1 MENYRLIFRLD
12 VQIGGCSTTK
22 EKNMSVNNAYEI
34 AQQEFDHV
42 ADMLD
47 LDEEARNFLR
57 NPKKEFHVRIPVRMD
72 DGSLKI
78 FDGYRVQH
86 NDALGPNKGGLR
98 FAANETIDTV
108 RMLAMKMTWKCS
120 VANIPLGGGKG
131 GVVVDPR
138 DLSAGEKERLIR
150 GYVRALFPIFGPR
163 NDVPAPD
170 MGTNAQDMCWFM
182 DEYSI
187 LAGQYTP
194 GTVTG
199 KPVGGGGSLGR
210 NEATGLG
217 VIICVREAM
226 KQLGID
232 SSKTT
237 AAIQGFGNVAQ
248 YAAIHFIKMLGGK
261 VKCVSCWNHDEK
273 KSFTFFKED
282 GIDPAFLMSI
292 TDAYGTV
299 SNEKAAAAG
308 YQVLDGEDWI
318 KQDVDVLIPAALE
331 KQITAENVGFISPRV
346 KILAEAANGPT
357 TLEADAVLRERG
369 MFVIPDF
376 LCNAG
381 GVTCSYFESVQNDQN
396 YYWSVEEVLEKLD
409 YKMSTAFN
417 SVYEMSVEKKAYM
430 RDAAYMVSIKRVAD
444 AMRFRGWI
452 K

>member
-1 MENYRLIFRLD
+1 
-12 VQIGGCSTTK
+12 
-22 EKNMSVNNAYEI
+22 MSVSNAYEI
-34 AQQEFDHV
+34 ARQEFDHV

-47 LDEEARNFLR
+47 LDEEARAFLR
-57 NPKKEFHVRIPVRMD
+57 DPKKEYHVRIPVRMD

-78 FDGYRVQH
+78 FDGFRVQH

-138 DLSAGEKERLIR
+138 DLSVGERERLVR
-150 GYVRALFPIFGPR
+150 GYVRALFPAFGPR
-163 NDVPAPD
+163 KDVPAPD

-187 LAGQYTP
+187 LAGNYTP

-210 NEATGLG
+210 TEATGLG

-232 SSKTT
+232 STKTT

-261 VKCVSCWNHDEK
+261 VKCVSCWNREEK
-273 KSFTFFKED
+273 KSFTFLKED

-308 YQVLDGEDWI
+308 YQVLDGDAWI

-331 KQITAENVGFISPRV
+331 KQITAENVGFISPNV

-444 AMRFRGWI
+444 AMRYRGWI

>member
-1 MENYRLIFRLD
+1 
-12 VQIGGCSTTK
+12 
-22 EKNMSVNNAYEI
+22 MSVNNAYEI

-138 DLSAGEKERLIR
+138 DLSAGEKERLVR

-182 DEYSI
+182 DEYSL

-226 KQLGID
+226 KQLGLD
-232 SSKTT
+232 STKTT

-248 YAAIHFIKMLGGK
+248 YAAIHFIKMLGGR
-261 VKCVSCWNHDEK
+261 VKCVSCWNRDEK
-273 KSFTFFKED
+273 KSFTFFREE

-331 KQITAENVGFISPRV
+331 KQITAENVGFISPNV

>member
-1 MENYRLIFRLD
+1 MAE
-12 VQIGGCSTTK
+12 
-22 EKNMSVNNAYEI
+22 MNAYEI
-34 AQQEFDHV
+34 ALQEFDHV
-42 ADMLD
+42 ADMID
-47 LDEEARNFLR
+47 LDSEAREFMR
-57 NPKKEFHVRIPVRMD
+57 YPRKEYHVRIPVRMD

-78 FDGYRVQH
+78 FEGFRVQH

-98 FAANETIDTV
+98 FAANENIDTV
-108 RMLAMKMTWKCS
+108 RFLAMKMTWKCS

-138 DLSAGEKERLIR
+138 DLSVAERERLVR
-150 GYVRALFPIFGPR
+150 GYVRALFQAFGPR
-163 NDVPAPD
+163 IDVPAPD

-182 DEYSI
+182 DEYSV

-210 NEATGLG
+210 TEATGLG

-226 KQLGID
+226 KRMGID
-232 SSKTT
+232 STKCS

-248 YAAIHFIKMLGGK
+248 YAAIHFIGKLGGI
-261 VKCVSCWNHDEK
+261 VKCVSCYNRDEK

-282 GIDPAFLMSI
+282 GIDPLFLKSI
-292 TDAYGTV
+292 TDGYGTV
-299 SNEKAAAAG
+299 SNEKAQAAG
-308 YQVLDGEDWI
+308 YQILPGEDWI

-331 KQITAENVGFISPRV
+331 KQITKDNVALISDRV

-357 TLEADAVLRERG
+357 TTEADQVLRERG

-381 GVTCSYFESVQNDQN
+381 GVTCSYFEGVQNDQN
-396 YYWSVEEVLEKLD
+396 FYWSVEEVLSKLD
-409 YKMSTAFN
+409 DKMTVAFN
-417 SVYEMSVEKKAYM
+417 SVYDMAEEKKAYM

-444 AMRFRGWI
+444 AMRLRGWV

>member
-1 MENYRLIFRLD
+1 
-12 VQIGGCSTTK
+12 
-22 EKNMSVNNAYEI
+22 MSVNNAYEI

-47 LDEEARNFLR
+47 LDEEARTFLR
-57 NPKKEFHVRIPVRMD
+57 DPKKEYHVRIPVRMD

-138 DLSAGEKERLIR
+138 DLSAGEKERLVR

-232 SSKTT
+232 STKTT

-261 VKCVSCWNHDEK
+261 VKCVSCWNRDEK

-282 GIDPAFLMSI
+282 GIDPYFLMSI
-292 TDAYGTV
+292 TDSYGTI
-299 SNEKAAAAG
+299 SNEKAAEAG

-331 KQITAENVGFISPRV
+331 KQINAENVGFISKNV

-381 GVTCSYFESVQNDQN
+381 GVTCSYFEEVQNDQN

-444 AMRFRGWI
+444 AMRYRGWI

>member
-1 MENYRLIFRLD
+1 
-12 VQIGGCSTTK
+12 
-22 EKNMSVNNAYEI
+22 MSVNNAYEI
-34 AQQEFDHV
+34 ARQEFDHV
-42 ADMLD
+42 ADMLG
-47 LDEEARNFLR
+47 LDEEARTFLR
-57 NPKKEFHVRIPVRMD
+57 DPKKEYHVRIPVRMD

-98 FAANETIDTV
+98 VAANETIDTV

-138 DLSAGEKERLIR
+138 DLSVGERERLVR
-150 GYVRALFPIFGPR
+150 GYVRALFPVFGPR

-182 DEYSI
+182 DEYSL
-187 LAGQYTP
+187 LAGSYTP

-232 SSKTT
+232 SAKTT

-261 VKCVSCWNHDEK
+261 VKCVSCWNRDEK
-273 KSFTFFKED
+273 KSFTFLKED
-282 GIDPAFLMSI
+282 GIDPYFLMSI

-308 YQVLDGEDWI
+308 YQVLDGGEWI

-331 KQITAENVGFISPRV
+331 KQITAENVGFISPNV

-396 YYWSVEEVLEKLD
+396 YYWSVEEVLQKLD

>member
-1 MENYRLIFRLD
+1 M
-12 VQIGGCSTTK
+12 
-22 EKNMSVNNAYEI
+22 MSVNNAYEI
-34 AQQEFDHV
+34 ARQEFDHV

-47 LDEEARNFLR
+47 LDIEARTFLR
-57 NPKKEFHVRIPVRMD
+57 DPKKEYHVRIPVRMD

-138 DLSAGEKERLIR
+138 DLSVGERERLVR
-150 GYVRALFPIFGPR
+150 GYVRALFPAFGPR

-182 DEYSI
+182 DEYSM
-187 LAGQYTP
+187 LGGQYTP

-232 SSKTT
+232 SKKTT

-261 VKCVSCWNHDEK
+261 VKCVSCWNRDEK
-273 KSFTFFKED
+273 KSFTFLKED
-282 GIDPAFLMSI
+282 GIDPYFLMSI
-292 TDAYGTV
+292 TDSYGTV

-308 YQVLDGEDWI
+308 YEVLDGEDWI

-331 KQITAENVGFISPRV
+331 KQITAENVGFISPNV

-396 YYWSVEEVLEKLD
+396 YYWSVEEVLQKLD

-417 SVYEMSVEKKAYM
+417 SVYEMAVEKKAYM

>member
-1 MENYRLIFRLD
+1 
-12 VQIGGCSTTK
+12 
-22 EKNMSVNNAYEI
+22 MSVNNAYEI
-34 AQQEFDHV
+34 ARQEFDHV

-47 LDEEARNFLR
+47 LSEEARTFLR
-57 NPKKEFHVRIPVRMD
+57 DPKKEYHVRIPVRMD

-138 DLSAGEKERLIR
+138 DLSAGEKERLVR

-182 DEYSI
+182 DEYSL

-232 SSKTT
+232 SAKTT

-248 YAAIHFIKMLGGK
+248 YAAIHFIKMLEPGRKEILHLLQGRRHRSLLPDEHYR
-261 VKCVSCWNHDEK
+261 CLRHD
-273 KSFTFFKED
+273 
-282 GIDPAFLMSI
+282 L
-292 TDAYGTV
+292 
-299 SNEKAAAAG
+299 
-308 YQVLDGEDWI
+308 Q
-318 KQDVDVLIPAALE
+318 
-331 KQITAENVGFISPRV
+331 
-346 KILAEAANGPT
+346 
-357 TLEADAVLRERG
+357 
-369 MFVIPDF
+369 
-376 LCNAG
+376 
-381 GVTCSYFESVQNDQN
+381 
-396 YYWSVEEVLEKLD
+396 
-409 YKMSTAFN
+409 
-417 SVYEMSVEKKAYM
+417 
-430 RDAAYMVSIKRVAD
+430 
-444 AMRFRGWI
+444 
-452 K
+452 

>member
-1 MENYRLIFRLD
+1 
-12 VQIGGCSTTK
+12 
-22 EKNMSVNNAYEI
+22 MSVNNAYEI
-34 AQQEFDHV
+34 ARQEFDHV
-42 ADMLD
+42 ADMLG
-47 LDEEARNFLR
+47 LDEEARTFLR
-57 NPKKEFHVRIPVRMD
+57 DPKKEYHVRIPVRMD

-138 DLSAGEKERLIR
+138 DLSVGERERLVR

-182 DEYSI
+182 DEYSL
-187 LAGQYTP
+187 LAGSYTP

-232 SSKTT
+232 SAKTT

-248 YAAIHFIKMLGGK
+248 YAAIHFIKMLGGR
-261 VKCVSCWNHDEK
+261 VKCVSCWNRDEK
-273 KSFTFFKED
+273 KSFTFLKED
-282 GIDPAFLMSI
+282 GIDPYFLMSI

-308 YQVLDGEDWI
+308 YQVLDGGEWI

-331 KQITAENVGFISPRV
+331 KQITAENVGFISPNV

-396 YYWSVEEVLEKLD
+396 YYWSVEEVLQKLD

-417 SVYEMSVEKKAYM
+417 SVYEMAVEKKAYM

>member
-1 MENYRLIFRLD
+1 
-12 VQIGGCSTTK
+12 
-22 EKNMSVNNAYEI
+22 MSVNNAYEI

-47 LDEEARNFLR
+47 LDSEAREFLR
-57 NPKKEFHVRIPVRMD
+57 EPRKEYHVRIPVRMD

-78 FDGYRVQH
+78 FEGFRVQH

-131 GVVVDPR
+131 GVIVDPR
-138 DLSAGEKERLIR
+138 DLSVGERECLVR
-150 GYVRALFPIFGPR
+150 GYVRALFHAFGPR
-163 NDVPAPD
+163 IDVPAPD

-182 DEYSI
+182 DEYSL
-187 LAGQYTP
+187 LAGSYTP

-210 NEATGLG
+210 TEATGLG

-232 SSKTT
+232 STKTT

-248 YAAIHFIKMLGGK
+248 YAAIHFIGKLGGK
-261 VKCVSCWNHDEK
+261 VKCVSCWNRDEK
-273 KSFTFFKED
+273 KSFTFLKED
-282 GIDPAFLMSI
+282 GIDPYFLKSI
-292 TDAYGTV
+292 TDSYGTV
-299 SNEKAAAAG
+299 SNEKAAEAG
-308 YQVLDGEDWI
+308 YQVLDGDAWI

-331 KQITAENVGFISPRV
+331 KQITAENVGFIGKNV

-396 YYWSVEEVLEKLD
+396 YYWSVDEVLEKLD

>member
-1 MENYRLIFRLD
+1 
-12 VQIGGCSTTK
+12 
-22 EKNMSVNNAYEI
+22 MSVNNAYEI
-34 AQQEFDHV
+34 ARQEFDHV
-42 ADMLD
+42 ADMLG
-47 LDEEARNFLR
+47 LDEEARTFLR
-57 NPKKEFHVRIPVRMD
+57 DPKKEYHVRIPVRMD

-138 DLSAGEKERLIR
+138 DLSVGERERLVR
-150 GYVRALFPIFGPR
+150 GYVRALFPVFGPR

-182 DEYSI
+182 DEYSL
-187 LAGQYTP
+187 LAGSYTP

-232 SSKTT
+232 SAKTT

-261 VKCVSCWNHDEK
+261 VKCVSCWNRDEK
-273 KSFTFFKED
+273 KSFTFLKED
-282 GIDPAFLMSI
+282 GIDPYFLMSI

-308 YQVLDGEDWI
+308 YQVLDGGEWI

-331 KQITAENVGFISPRV
+331 KQITAENVGFISPNV

-396 YYWSVEEVLEKLD
+396 YYWSVEEVLQKLD

>member
-1 MENYRLIFRLD
+1 
-12 VQIGGCSTTK
+12 
-22 EKNMSVNNAYEI
+22 MSVNNAYEI
-34 AQQEFDHV
+34 ARQEFDHV
-42 ADMLD
+42 ADMLG
-47 LDEEARNFLR
+47 LDEEARTFLR
-57 NPKKEFHVRIPVRMD
+57 DPKKEYHVRIPVRMD

-138 DLSAGEKERLIR
+138 DLSVGERERLVR

-182 DEYSI
+182 DEYSL
-187 LAGQYTP
+187 LAGSYTP

-232 SSKTT
+232 STKTT
-237 AAIQGFGNVAQ
+237 AASQGFGNVAQ
-248 YAAIHFIKMLGGK
+248 YAAIHFIKMLGGR
-261 VKCVSCWNHDEK
+261 VKCVSCWNRDEK
-273 KSFTFFKED
+273 KSFTFLKED
-282 GIDPAFLMSI
+282 GIDPYFLMSI

-308 YQVLDGEDWI
+308 YQVLDGGEWI

-331 KQITAENVGFISPRV
+331 KQITAENVGFISPNV

-396 YYWSVEEVLEKLD
+396 YYWSVEEVLQKLD

-417 SVYEMSVEKKAYM
+417 SVYEMAVEKKAYM

>member
-1 MENYRLIFRLD
+1 
-12 VQIGGCSTTK
+12 
-22 EKNMSVNNAYEI
+22 MSVNNAYEI

-42 ADMLD
+42 ADLLD
-47 LDEEARNFLR
+47 LDAEARNYLR
-57 NPKKEFHVRIPVRMD
+57 DPKKEYHVRIPVRMD

-78 FDGYRVQH
+78 FDGFRVQH

-138 DLSAGEKERLIR
+138 DLSVGERERLVR
-150 GYVRALFPIFGPR
+150 GYVRALFHAFGPR

-182 DEYSI
+182 DEYSL
-187 LAGQYTP
+187 LAGSYTP

-210 NEATGLG
+210 TEATGLG
-217 VIICVREAM
+217 VVICIREAM

-232 SSKTT
+232 STKTT

-248 YAAIHFIKMLGGK
+248 YAAIHFIGKLGGT
-261 VKCVSCWNHDEK
+261 VKCVSCWNREEK
-273 KSFTFFKED
+273 KSFTFLKED
-282 GIDPAFLMSI
+282 GIDPKFLMSI
-292 TDAYGTV
+292 TDAYGTI

-308 YQVLDGEDWI
+308 YQVLDGDAWI

-331 KQITAENVGFISPRV
+331 KQINADNVGFISKNV

-357 TLEADAVLRERG
+357 TLEADAVLRERN
-369 MFVIPDF
+369 MFIIPDF

-409 YKMSTAFN
+409 YKMTTAFN

-444 AMRFRGWI
+444 AMRYRGWI

>member
-1 MENYRLIFRLD
+1 
-12 VQIGGCSTTK
+12 
-22 EKNMSVNNAYEI
+22 MSVNNAYEI
-34 AQQEFDHV
+34 ARQEFDHV
-42 ADMLD
+42 ADMLG
-47 LDEEARNFLR
+47 LDEEARTFLR
-57 NPKKEFHVRIPVRMD
+57 DPKKEYHVRIPVRMD

-120 VANIPLGGGKG
+120 VANIPLGGGNG

-138 DLSAGEKERLIR
+138 DLSVGERARLVR
-150 GYVRALFPIFGPR
+150 GYVRALFPVFGPR

-182 DEYSI
+182 DEYSL
-187 LAGQYTP
+187 LAGSYTP

-232 SSKTT
+232 STKTT

-261 VKCVSCWNHDEK
+261 VKCVSCWNRDEK
-273 KSFTFFKED
+273 KSFTFLKED
-282 GIDPAFLMSI
+282 GIDPYFLMSI

-308 YQVLDGEDWI
+308 YQVLDGGEWI

-331 KQITAENVGFISPRV
+331 KQITAENVGFISPNV

-396 YYWSVEEVLEKLD
+396 YYWSVEEVLQKLD

-417 SVYEMSVEKKAYM
+417 SVYEMAVEKKAYM

>member
-1 MENYRLIFRLD
+1 MA
-12 VQIGGCSTTK
+12 
-22 EKNMSVNNAYEI
+22 VNNAYEI

-47 LDEEARNFLR
+47 LDAEARDFLR
-57 NPKKEFHVRIPVRMD
+57 DFKKEYHVRIPVRMD
-72 DGSLKI
+72 DGSQKI
-78 FDGYRVQH
+78 FEGFRVQH
-86 NDALGPNKGGLR
+86 NDALGPSKGGLR
-98 FAANETIDTV
+98 FASNETIDTV

-131 GVVVDPR
+131 GVIVDPR
-138 DLSAGEKERLIR
+138 DLSVGERERLVR
-150 GYVRALFPIFGPR
+150 GYVDALFHAFGPR

-182 DEYSI
+182 DEFSKLTGY
-187 LAGQYTP
+187 YTP
-194 GTVTG
+194 GVVTG

-210 NEATGLG
+210 TEATGLG
-217 VIICVREAM
+217 VVICIREAM

-232 SSKTT
+232 STKTT

-248 YAAIHFIKMLGGK
+248 YAAIHYIGKLGGK
-261 VKCVSCWNHDEK
+261 VKCVSCWNRDEK

-282 GIDPAFLMSI
+282 GIDPMFLKSI
-292 TDAYGTV
+292 TDSYGTI
-299 SNEKAAAAG
+299 SNEKAEAAG
-308 YQVLDGEDWI
+308 YQVLDGDAWI

-331 KQITAENVGFISPRV
+331 KQVTGDNVNFISKNV

-357 TLEADAVLRERG
+357 TLEADKVLRERG

-381 GVTCSYFESVQNDQN
+381 GVTCSYFEEVQNDQN
-396 YYWSVEEVLEKLD
+396 YYWSVEEVLDKLD
-409 YKMSTAFN
+409 YKMTTAFN
-417 SVYEMSVEKKAYM
+417 SVYEMAVEKKAYM

-444 AMRFRGWI
+444 AMRYRGWI

>member
-1 MENYRLIFRLD
+1 
-12 VQIGGCSTTK
+12 
-22 EKNMSVNNAYEI
+22 MSVNNAYEI
-34 AQQEFDHV
+34 ARQEFDHV
-42 ADMLD
+42 ADMLG
-47 LDEEARNFLR
+47 LDEEARTFLR
-57 NPKKEFHVRIPVRMD
+57 DPKKEYHVRIPVRMD

-138 DLSAGEKERLIR
+138 DLSVGERERLVR

-182 DEYSI
+182 DEYSL
-187 LAGQYTP
+187 LAGSYTP

-232 SSKTT
+232 STKTT

-248 YAAIHFIKMLGGK
+248 YAAIHFIKMLGGR
-261 VKCVSCWNHDEK
+261 VKCVSCWNRDEK
-273 KSFTFFKED
+273 KSFTFLKED
-282 GIDPAFLMSI
+282 GIDPYFLMSI

-308 YQVLDGEDWI
+308 YQVLDGGEWI

-331 KQITAENVGFISPRV
+331 KQITAENVGFISPNV

-396 YYWSVEEVLEKLD
+396 YYWSVEEVLQKLD

-417 SVYEMSVEKKAYM
+417 SVYEMAVEKKAYM

>member
-1 MENYRLIFRLD
+1 
-12 VQIGGCSTTK
+12 
-22 EKNMSVNNAYEI
+22 MSVNNAYEI
-34 AQQEFDHV
+34 ARQEFDHV
-42 ADMLD
+42 ADMLG
-47 LDEEARNFLR
+47 LDEEARTFLR
-57 NPKKEFHVRIPVRMD
+57 DPKKEYHVRIPVRMD

-138 DLSAGEKERLIR
+138 DLSVGERERLVR

-182 DEYSI
+182 DEYSL
-187 LAGQYTP
+187 LAGSYTP

-210 NEATGLG
+210 NE
-217 VIICVREAM
+217 
-226 KQLGID
+226 
-232 SSKTT
+232 TT

-261 VKCVSCWNHDEK
+261 VKCVSCWNRDEK
-273 KSFTFFKED
+273 KSFTFLKED
-282 GIDPAFLMSI
+282 GIDPYFLMSI

-308 YQVLDGEDWI
+308 YQVLDGGEWI

-331 KQITAENVGFISPRV
+331 KQITAENVGFISPNV

-396 YYWSVEEVLEKLD
+396 YYWSVEEVLQKLD

-417 SVYEMSVEKKAYM
+417 SVYEMAVEKKAYM

>member
-1 MENYRLIFRLD
+1 MAE
-12 VQIGGCSTTK
+12 
-22 EKNMSVNNAYEI
+22 NNAYEI
-34 AQQEFDHV
+34 ARQEFDHV

-47 LDEEARNFLR
+47 LDDEARVFLR
-57 NPKKEFHVRIPVRMD
+57 DPKKEYHVRIPVRMD

-138 DLSAGEKERLIR
+138 DLSVGERERLVR
-150 GYVRALFPIFGPR
+150 GYVRALFHAFGPR
-163 NDVPAPD
+163 IDVPAPD

-182 DEYSI
+182 DEYSL
-187 LAGQYTP
+187 LAGNYTP

-210 NEATGLG
+210 TEATGLG
-217 VIICVREAM
+217 VVICIREAM

-232 SSKTT
+232 STKTK

-248 YAAIHFIKMLGGK
+248 YAAIHYIGKLGGT
-261 VKCVSCWNHDEK
+261 VVCVSCYNRDEK
-273 KSFTFFKED
+273 KSFTFYKED
-282 GIDPAFLMSI
+282 GIDPHFLMSI
-292 TDAYGTV
+292 TDAYGTI
-299 SNEKAAAAG
+299 SNEKAIAAG
-308 YQVLDGEDWI
+308 YQVLDGNDWI

-331 KQITAENVGFISPRV
+331 KQITAENVNGISKNV
-346 KILAEAANGPT
+346 KIVAEAANGPT
-357 TLEADAVLRERG
+357 TLEADQVLRDRG
-369 MFVIPDF
+369 MFIIPDF

-396 YYWSVEEVLEKLD
+396 YYWSVEEVLDKLD
-409 YKMSTAFN
+409 YKMTTAFN
-417 SVYEMSVEKKAYM
+417 SVYEMSVEKNAYM

-444 AMRFRGWI
+444 AMRLRGWI